1 MGVNGRF
8 VVRLLIATAL
18 ALAPAAASAQ
28 LAGSSGIAGVVRDS
42 SGGVLPG
49 VSVEASSPALIEQ
62 TRTVVTDGQGRF
74 SIVELRPGTYTVTF
88 TLPGFSTVRR
98 EGIELGPNFTATVNA
113 DLRVGALEET
123 ITVRS
128 ESPVVDVLRVESRN
142 VISKDALETLPT
154 NKTLPAFVAL
164 TPGLVAAA
172 GSQDVGGSKGEV
184 FIQPAIHGGRTG
196 EARTV
201 LDGFET
207 NSPDVSGSGRVFV
220 PNPASTQAVS
230 VELGDGPGD
239 SPSSGVMINFVPRDG
254 GNNFSGTFIGNF
266 SHDRLQGTNI
276 SDELTD
282 RGLNANNIGGLDKI
296 WDASMGLGGP
306 LNRDKIWFFTSHRH
320 WGSANR
326 VPNSFFN
333 ALPRDSFFYEKDL
346 SRPSLDDFTN
356 RHHNIR
362 VTWQA
367 SQRNKFNFSW
377 DNQYRCD
384 CHRSVS
390 STLAPEA
397 TAARIYRPDII
408 TATWSFPLTSRL
420 LFEAGS
426 ATSRLDYSPTPQ
438 DISAADNIS
447 VTDQNLGLTYRAVPS
462 SSGESTGIGQKYSLT
477 QNSRFSMT
485 YVTGSHAFKA
495 GMTMRNMTR
504 SYHNEGAGLNYRIQN
519 GRFNQIT
526 QYAYPLVF
534 HEVLKADVG
543 LFVQDQWTID
553 RLTLNMAI
561 RYDYLNAYVP
571 AQTHPAGPYIGE
583 RHFGEVPCVPCWNDW
598 SPRLSAAYNLFGN
611 GKTALKVSVGKY
623 MAQELLTLA
632 TANNPIS
639 ASNPTANRPWDDLN
653 GDFIPQD
660 SELGPLS
667 NTRFGT
673 VVITTRY
680 DDEILRDNRQ
690 FNWKYSA
697 GIQHE
702 VLPRTAVG
710 VSYFRTTWHNFRVT
724 QNLANTPA
732 DYDPYSFTAP
742 LDPRLPGGGGFPVTG
757 LYNIRDNRFGIQDNV
772 VRLASHF
779 GEQEEVYDGV
789 DVSINSRL
797 PGGTFVGGG
806 FNTGR
811 TRTNECFVVNSPQ
824 QLVWTLVGTT
834 ANACANNPPFRTQIK
849 LNGAYSLPWE
859 LKASAV
865 FQSLPG
871 IAYNANFAAGNAL
884 IRPSLGRALSGGAAN
899 VTINLIEQN
908 RHFEDR
914 IYQLDLRFSRTFPIM
929 RGRLQAM
936 FDVYNALNGA
946 AILGVNNTFAV
957 GGAWRSPST
966 ILDSRIVK
974 FGVQYDF

>member
-1 MGVNGRF
+1 MFQKGRI
-8 VVRLLIATAL
+8 VIALGAAL
-18 ALAPAAASAQ
+18 CALFPSAAAAQ
-28 LAGSSGIAGVVRDS
+28 LAGSSGIAGVARDT
-42 SGGVLPG
+42 SGAILPG
-49 VSVEASSPALIEQ
+49 VTVEASSPALIEQ
-62 TRTVVTDGQGRF
+62 TRSVVTDGQGRY
-74 SIVELRPGTYTVTF
+74 SIVELRPGVYTVSF

-98 EGIELGPNFTATVNA
+98 EGVELGPNFTATVNA
-113 DLRVGALEET
+113 EMRVGALEET

-142 VISKDALETLPT
+142 VISQEALETLPT

-172 GSQDVGGSKGEV
+172 TSQDVGGSKGEV
-184 FIQPAIHGGRTG
+184 FIQPAIHGGRST

-239 SPSSGVMINFVPRDG
+239 SPSSGVAINFVPRDG
-254 GNNFSGTFIGNF
+254 GNRFTGTMIGNF
-266 SHDRLQGTNI
+266 SHDSLQGTNV
-276 SDELTD
+276 SSELES
-282 RGLNANNIGGLDKI
+282 RGVNASSIGGLDRI
-296 WDASMGLGGP
+296 WDTSIGVGGP
-306 LNRDKIWFFTSHRH
+306 INRDRIWFFTSYRY

-326 VPNSFFN
+326 VPNQ
-333 ALPRDSFFYEKDL
+333 FYSSTPTGLFYTKDE
-346 SRPSLDDFTN
+346 SRPALDDFTN
-356 RHHNIR
+356 RHYNVR

-367 SQRNKFNFSW
+367 SQRNKFNISW

-390 STLAPEA
+390 ATLAPEA

-408 TATWSFPLTSRL
+408 TATWSFPMTSRL

-438 DISAADNIS
+438 DFAAPDGISITEQSNS
-447 VTDQNLGLTYRAVPS
+447 LTYRAVPS
-462 SSGESTGIGQKYSLT
+462 SAGESTGLGQKYSLT

-485 YVTGSHAFKA
+485 YVTGSHNFKT

-504 SYHNEGAGLNYRIQN
+504 SYHNEGAGINYR
-519 GRFNQIT
+519 FNNQRPNQVT
-526 QYAYPLVF
+526 LYAYPLVF

-553 RLTLNMAI
+553 RLTLNMAL

-571 AQTHPAGPYIGE
+571 AQVHPAGPFIGE
-583 RHFGEVPCVPCWNDW
+583 RNFGEVTCVPCWNDI
-598 SPRLSAAYNLFGN
+598 SPRISAAYNLFGN

-639 ASNPTANRPWDDLN
+639 ASNPTATRSWSDD
-653 GDFIPQD
+653 GDFIPEEP
-660 SELGPLS
+660 ELGPLS
-667 NTRFGT
+667 NSRFGT
-673 VVITTRY
+673 VFITTRY
-680 DDEILRDNRQ
+680 EDEILRDNRQ

-702 VLPRTAVG
+702 LLPRTAVG
-710 VSYFRTTWHNFRVT
+710 FSYFRTTWHNFRVT

-742 LDPRLPGGGGFPVTG
+742 LNADLPGGGGYLVDG
-757 LYNIRDNRFGIQDNV
+757 LYNISQAKFGLVDNV
-772 VRLASHF
+772 VKLASHF
-779 GEQEEVYDGV
+779 GKQEEVYDGV
-789 DVSINSRL
+789 DLTVNSRL

-811 TRTNECFVVNSPQ
+811 TRTSECFVVNSPQ
-824 QLVWTLVGTT
+824 ALRF
-834 ANACANNPPFRTQIK
+834 CENNPPFRTQLK

-865 FQSLPG
+865 FQSIPG
-871 IAYNANFAAGNAL
+871 VAYNANYTASNAL
-884 IRPSLGRALSGGAAN
+884 IQPSLGRPLSGGAAN
-899 VTINLIEQN
+899 VTVNLIEANSQ
-908 RHFEDR
+908 FEDR
-914 IYQLDLRFSRTFPIM
+914 IIQLDFRFSRTFPIGN
-929 RGRLQAM
+929 GRIQAM
-936 FDVYNALNGA
+936 FDVYNALNGS
-946 AILGVNNTFAV
+946 AILAVNNTY
-957 GGAWRSPST
+957 GNSWRSPSG
-966 ILDSRIVK
+966 ILDARLFK

>member
-1 MGVNGRF
+1 MFQKGR
-8 VVRLLIATAL
+8 LIIGLVL
-18 ALAPAAASAQ
+18 ALAPATAWAQ
-28 LAGSSGIAGVVRDS
+28 LAGSSGIAGVARDS
-42 SGGVLPG
+42 SGAVLPG
-49 VSVEASSPALIEQ
+49 VTVEAASPALIEQ
-62 TRTVVTDGQGRF
+62 SRTVVTDGQGRYN
-74 SIVELRPGTYTVTF
+74 IVELRPGVYTVSF
-88 TLPGFSTVRR
+88 SLQGFSTIRR
-98 EGIELGPNFTATVNA
+98 EGIDLGPNFTATVNA
-113 DLRVGALEET
+113 DMRVGALEET

-142 VISKDALETLPT
+142 VISQDALETLPT

-164 TPGLVAAA
+164 TPGLIAAA

-184 FIQPAIHGGRTG
+184 FIQPAIHGGRST

-220 PNPASTQAVS
+220 PNPASTQAIS

-254 GNNFSGTFIGNF
+254 GNTFAGTFIGNY
-266 SHDRLQGTNI
+266 SHDKLQGTNV
-276 SDELTD
+276 SDELEA
-282 RGLNANNIGGLDKI
+282 RGMNAGSIGGLERI
-296 WDASMGLGGP
+296 WDASMGVGGP
-306 LNRDKIWFFTSHRH
+306 IRRDRIWFFTSHRH

-326 VPNSFFN
+326 VPNQFFS
-333 ALPRDSFFYEKDL
+333 ATPAGLFYTKDP
-346 SRPSLDDFTN
+346 SRPALDDFTN
-356 RHHNIR
+356 RHHNLRI
-362 VTWQA
+362 TWQA
-367 SQRNKFNFSW
+367 SERNKFNISW

-390 STLAPEA
+390 QTLAPEA

-408 TATWSFPLTSRL
+408 TATWSFPVTSRVL
-420 LFEAGS
+420 LEAGS

-438 DISAADNIS
+438 DFAAPDGISITEQSNS
-447 VTDQNLGLTYRAVPS
+447 LTYRAVPS
-462 SSGESTGIGQKYSLT
+462 STGESTGLGQKYSLT
-477 QNSRFSMT
+477 QNSRFSAT

-495 GMTMRNMTR
+495 GMTLRNMTR
-504 SYHNEGAGLNYRIQN
+504 SYHNEGAGVNYRFNNQ
-519 GRFNQIT
+519 RPNQIT
-526 QYAYPLVF
+526 LYAYPLVF
-534 HEVLKADVG
+534 HEVMKADLG
-543 LFVQDQWTID
+543 LFAQDQWTID

-571 AQTHPAGPYIGE
+571 AQTHPAGPFIGE
-583 RHFGEVPCVPCWNDW
+583 RNFGQVDCVPCWNDF

-639 ASNPTANRPWDDLN
+639 ASNPSANRAWEDRN
-653 GDFIPQD
+653 NDFIPQEE
-660 SELGPLS
+660 ELSGLS

-680 DDEILRDNRQ
+680 HDEVLRDNRP

-697 GIQHE
+697 GVQHE

-710 VSYFRTTWHNFRVT
+710 VSYFRTTWHNFRAT

-732 DYDPYSFTAP
+732 DYDPYSFPAP
-742 LDPRLPGGGGFPVTG
+742 FSPDLPDGGGYLVDG
-757 LYNIRDNRFGIQDNV
+757 LYNIRQDKFGVQDNL

-779 GEQEEVYDGV
+779 GNQSEVYDGV
-789 DVSINSRL
+789 DLSINSRL

-806 FNTGR
+806 LNTGR
-811 TRTNECFVVNSPQ
+811 TRTSECFVVNSPQ
-824 QLVWTLVGTT
+824 ALRF
-834 ANACANNPPFRTQIK
+834 CENNPPFRTQIK
-849 LNGAYSLPWE
+849 LNGAYSLPWQ

-871 IAYNANFAAGNAL
+871 IAYNANYTASNAL
-884 IRPSLGRALSGGAAN
+884 VRQTLGRGLSGNAAN
-899 VTINLIEQN
+899 VTVNLIETSTQ
-908 RHFEDR
+908 FEDR
-914 IYQLDLRFSRTFPIM
+914 LYQLDLRFSRAFTIAG
-929 RGRLQAM
+929 GRLQAM
-936 FDVYNALNGA
+936 FDIYNAMNGA
-946 AILGVNNTFAV
+946 AILAVNNTF
-957 GGAWRSPST
+957 GNSWRSPSA
-966 ILDSRIVK
+966 ILDARLIK
-974 FGVQYDF
+974 FGAQFDF